1 MYKHSHVGVIEQV
14 QPSRIDSF
22 DQMGG
27 PRSEPS
33 HIQNKW
39 LLILQRLQLGPPV
52 LSSNATLRLTIGNRP
67 TACVLFNI
75 NGADPEFGIGVILPI
90 YIFILPPLALYKLQ
104 CCEPKG
110 KRLFITGQP
119 AKDVGDVLKVVN
131 FTDFYLKFC
140 TRNPN
145 LIPPVLL
152 PRPLPSHYIY
162 NKCTRCTDLQ
172 K

>member
-39 LLILQRLQLGPPV
+39 LLILQRLQLSPPV

-75 NGADPEFGIGVILPI
+75 NGADREFGIGVILPI
-90 YIFILPPLALYKLQ
+90 YIFMLPPLAPHTLQ
-104 CCEPKG
+104 SCEPAA
-110 KRLFITGQP
+110 RRRFITRQP
-119 AKDVGDVLKVVN
+119 ATDVG
-131 FTDFYLKFC
+131 
-140 TRNPN
+140 R
-145 LIPPVLL
+145 
-152 PRPLPSHYIY
+152 
-162 NKCTRCTDLQ
+162 
-172 K
+172 

>member
-1 MYKHSHVGVIEQV
+1 MYKHSHVGVIEQF
-14 QPSRIDSF
+14 QPTLTDTI

-33 HIQNKW
+33 HIQNKC
-39 LLILQRLQLGPPV
+39 LLILQRVHLGPPV

-75 NGADPEFGIGVILPI
+75 KGADPEFGIGVILPI
-90 YIFILPPLALYKLQ
+90 YIFILPPLAPHKLQ

-110 KRLFITGQP
+110 KRLFITGHP
-119 AKDVGDVLKVVN
+119 DTDVGDVLKVVN
-131 FTDFYLKFC
+131 ITDCSLKFC
-140 TRNPN
+140 NRNPN

-152 PRPLPSHYIY
+152 PRPRPAHFIY
-162 NKCTRCTDLQ
+162 NTCTRCTDLQ
-172 K
+172 

>member
-75 NGADPEFGIGVILPI
+75 NGADPEFGIGVIDRKSTRLNSSHVAI
-90 YIFILPPLALYKLQ
+90 SYAVFCLK
-104 CCEPKG
+104 K
-110 KRLFITGQP
+110 KRRDTHDAHERQIAQ
-119 AKDVGDVLKVVN
+119 V
-131 FTDFYLKFC
+131 
-140 TRNPN
+140 
-145 LIPPVLL
+145 
-152 PRPLPSHYIY
+152 
-162 NKCTRCTDLQ
+162 
-172 K
+172 